1 MPQAHLTM
9 VLRGPVVAVR
19 RQAETPQVSKKD
31 GEQGYRGGG
40 ADINVADKVGG
51 ELGERREG

>member
-40 ADINVADKVGG
+40 GRTLMWQRK
-51 ELGERREG
+51 LGES